1 MDAFICTL
9 QKNREDTLR
18 QIAELESQ
26 ATLTEKE
33 KKRLISLRKKAD
45 ADTERME
52 RADKYAREKYE
63 TTINQSYYLSSKFA
77 TAVASASLN
86 SGFRMGTRQM
96 LGLILAEI
104 WFELRN
110 ESAYYQ
116 TATELIL
123 RRQMPVRNNVSIT
136 CLPGTSTG
144 KFSSF

>member
-1 MDAFICTL
+1 
-9 QKNREDTLR
+9 
-18 QIAELESQ
+18 IAELESQ

-86 SGFRMGTRQM
+86 S
-96 LGLILAEI
+96 
-104 WFELRN
+104 
-110 ESAYYQ
+110 
-116 TATELIL
+116 
-123 RRQMPVRNNVSIT
+123 
-136 CLPGTSTG
+136 
-144 KFSSF
+144 